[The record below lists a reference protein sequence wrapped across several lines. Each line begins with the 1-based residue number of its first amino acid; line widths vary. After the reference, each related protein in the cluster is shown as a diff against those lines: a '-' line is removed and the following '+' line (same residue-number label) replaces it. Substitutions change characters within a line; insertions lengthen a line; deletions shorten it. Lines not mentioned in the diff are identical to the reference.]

1 LPDTISGRGLR
12 LPLIQHQEGAM
23 AFLVE
28 DGSGLVLANSPAEVV
43 DADAYH
49 AERAN
54 ENWSGSDADK
64 QAALIRGTAFVD
76 ATFGARF
83 TGRQTYGRNQGLT
96 WPRYPAYD
104 REGAFIQSDE
114 LPKEYL
120 NACFE
125 AALRELVTPGVLSPD
140 INSSDRLTVETIGP
154 LSFEYALPT
163 SSDDMRVVAT
173 MIEELLRPI
182 LRGGGTMT
190 QFLLRA

>member
-1 LPDTISGRGLR
+1 
-12 LPLIQHQEGAM
+12 M

-28 DGSGLVLANSPAEVV
+28 DGTGLVLANSPAEVA

-49 AERAN
+49 ADRAN
-54 ENWSGSDADK
+54 ENWSGADADK
-64 QAALIRGTAFVD
+64 QAALVRGTAFVD

-83 TGRQTYGRNQGLT
+83 PGRMTYGRNQGLA

-104 REGAFIQSDE
+104 REGVFIPSDE

-120 NACFE
+120 AACFE
-125 AALRELVTPGVLSPD
+125 AALRELTTPGVLSPD
-140 INSSDRLTVETIGP
+140 INASERLTVETIGP

-163 SSDDMRVVAT
+163 SGNDMRVVAT

-182 LRGGGTMT
+182 LKDGGSMT
-190 QFLLRA
+190 KFLLRA